1 MDSSTKNR
9 FERRK
14 HDTRR
19 KLKAAVIALI
29 LEKGYDAVSVQDI
42 TDYAD
47 LGRGTFYVHY
57 RDKEDILWR
66 IVSEGFAQFESEM
79 LTNRA
84 DLTPQECEHQTWLL
98 IFRYAEQNRDLYR
111 VMLGGKGSALLTQRI
126 QAYLA
131 AVIEQQMQT
140 QRFFETLHTPADYL
154 AQFVTGALMRL
165 VIWWLEAPNNYTPA
179 QMAAMFHARIY
190 AQQPK

>member
-14 HDTRR
+14 QETRR
-19 KLKAAVIALI
+19 KLKDAVIALI

-57 RDKEDILWR
+57 SDKEDILWR
-66 IVSEGFAQFESEM
+66 IVSEGFAQFEGEM
-79 LTNRA
+79 LSNRA
-84 DLTPQECEHQTWLL
+84 DLTPLECEHQTWLL

-111 VMLGGKGSALLTQRI
+111 VMLGGKGSALLTQRV
-126 QAYLA
+126 QSYLA

-140 QRFFETLHTPADYL
+140 QRFFETLNAPPDYL

-165 VIWWLEAPNNYTPA
+165 IIWWLEAPNSYSPA
-179 QMAAMFHARIY
+179 QMAVLFHGLLY
-190 AQQPK
+190 PQQ